1 MAILVDYDVVMGLFR
16 DAGKDPGLDR
26 HIAGESG
33 EQRIQRIIMEINTGQ
48 RSIQNVVSAI
58 SKLSGQEL
66 KPKFPAEV
74 VTYTMVLNY
83 FLEQGKDPAS
93 DQHISGESGEDR
105 VRRIVIEINSG
116 QRTIADAIF
125 EIGRLD
131 APKKKKEIGDKLSP
145 ESVAKIIL
153 ETFPWM
159 KEFPGIWDMILSGVK
174 DDLPNEVILANVR
187 DTEAYKQR
195 FPGMA
200 ARVSGKFNPINEA
213 EYLTLEDSYRNL
225 LSSYG
230 ILGILAPDG
239 NALKGFFTDWIGGDV
254 SPMELSVRLDKGY
267 ATMVDSAL
275 GVKETFREFY
285 GIEIDDATL
294 LTYFLDRDL
303 GLLEMERVI
312 GASKVGGAAM
322 KYGLNITRTRAEL
335 LSSEGITEEMAR
347 RGFADV
353 AREAPQLETLARMHS
368 FNPLSQEDLESF
380 VFHEDP
386 GVMRRRRRIFDTAL
400 ASFAGSGASSVT
412 AQGALS
418 ELVDLDRSV

>member
-1 MAILVDYDVVMGLFR
+1 
-16 DAGKDPGLDR
+16 
-26 HIAGESG
+26 
-33 EQRIQRIIMEINTGQ
+33 
-48 RSIQNVVSAI
+48 
-58 SKLSGQEL
+58 
-66 KPKFPAEV
+66 
-74 VTYTMVLNY
+74 
-83 FLEQGKDPAS
+83 
-93 DQHISGESGEDR
+93 
-105 VRRIVIEINSG
+105 
-116 QRTIADAIF
+116 
-125 EIGRLD
+125 
-131 APKKKKEIGDKLSP
+131 
-145 ESVAKIIL
+145 
-153 ETFPWM
+153 
-159 KEFPGIWDMILSGVK
+159 
-174 DDLPNEVILANVR
+174 
-187 DTEAYKQR
+187 
-195 FPGMA
+195 
-200 ARVSGKFNPINEA
+200 
-213 EYLTLEDSYRNL
+213 
-225 LSSYG
+225 
-230 ILGILAPDG
+230 
-239 NALKGFFTDWIGGDV
+239 
-254 SPMELSVRLDKGY
+254 MELSVRLDKGY

-335 LSSEGITEEMAR
+335 LSGEGITEEMAR